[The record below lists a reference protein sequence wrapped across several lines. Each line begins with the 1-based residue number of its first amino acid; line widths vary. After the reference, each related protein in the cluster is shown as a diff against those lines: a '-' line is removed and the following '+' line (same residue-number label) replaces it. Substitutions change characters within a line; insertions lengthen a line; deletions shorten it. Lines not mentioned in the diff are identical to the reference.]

1 MNKGSEMTGKEKINL
16 HPRCP
21 HPRLSITTL
30 LEYKLNTR
38 SFYFFGGMDLRQE
51 VVIFNTYLLH
61 KACLKLP
68 DAEVRQLC

>member
-1 MNKGSEMTGKEKINL
+1 MEVEGGNHCTADKHKRFQIPLNSKVKL
-16 HPRCP
+16 C
-21 HPRLSITTL
+21 LF
-30 LEYKLNTR
+30 KLNTR